1 MSGNSLAQL
10 EKDMLANLVGLFF
23 ISGFSALIYQ
33 VCWQRLLFTSFGI
46 DLTSIT
52 IIISIFML
60 GLGIGAFFGG
70 RIADR
75 YPQKIILVFCAIEFL
90 IGMFGFISYY
100 AIYTL
105 QELMVQSSLFML
117 TFWIFAL
124 LIIPTFM
131 MGSTLP
137 LLTTFFNTYI
147 GNIGESIGSLYF
159 YNTLGAAL
167 GALATGFILFNYL
180 TISQTLMIAV
190 CLNIFIAMII
200 FILYGRK
207 KYE

>member
-1 MSGNSLAQL
+1 
-10 EKDMLANLVGLFF
+10 
-23 ISGFSALIYQ
+23 
-33 VCWQRLLFTSFGI
+33 
-46 DLTSIT
+46 
-52 IIISIFML
+52 
-60 GLGIGAFFGG
+60 
-70 RIADR
+70 
-75 YPQKIILVFCAIEFL
+75 
-90 IGMFGFISYY
+90 
-100 AIYTL
+100 
-105 QELMVQSSLFML
+105 MVQSSLFML

-180 TISQTLMIAV
+180 TISQTLMIAA